1 MSIISA
7 PPAWMRKDA
16 KIFFHEKDR
25 ARNDLIKEVVMAW
38 YQVDP
43 GQAHMFAKYLK
54 EITKAELNKGWWKS
68 KNGYVAYRMPGD
80 LFHSLRAVIPN
91 WGDDDKDLQYLC
103 EEYPDL
109 FGNKRRSSNRHA
121 APKR

>member
-1 MSIISA
+1 MSIIPA

-43 GQAHMFAKYLK
+43 V
-54 EITKAELNKGWWKS
+54 NKGWWKS